1 MKIVHPLIS
10 EIINLS
16 NESKVNILV
25 IENQKLFTSILTELY
40 GQINNCKGEFVFSI
54 DNSPKE
60 ISKNIEIITQFIPF
74 EINKKTLI
82 GKLLKKMDTIAQGE
96 DFLIKTKELYLFIS
110 EYAKILSEE
119 IDHDIDF
126 IYEYDIS
133 NILKT
138 IDFKFKEDYESLAEK
153 IIDYML
159 LVREFDS
166 EKCFV
171 LLNLRNY
178 ISDEEI
184 DDFYKTILYNKLKV
198 LIISANDYEH
208 SDYESKI
215 VIDSDLCEF

>member
-1 MKIVHPLIS
+1 
-10 EIINLS
+10 
-16 NESKVNILV
+16 
-25 IENQKLFTSILTELY
+25 
-40 GQINNCKGEFVFSI
+40 
-54 DNSPKE
+54 
-60 ISKNIEIITQFIPF
+60 
-74 EINKKTLI
+74 
-82 GKLLKKMDTIAQGE
+82 MDTIAQGE

-166 EKCFV
+166 EKCFI

-184 DDFYKTILYNKLKV
+184 DDFYKTVLYNKLKV